1 MVEGIIKE
9 FQKNQK
15 YILEQEIVAIPLE
28 KKKELVLPSEENMKQ
43 LNIIRGEKENEFF
56 KIKRCSK

>member
-15 YILEQEIVAIPLE
+15 YILEPEIVVI
-28 KKKELVLPSEENMKQ
+28 KKNQ
-43 LNIIRGEKENEFF
+43 LFLAKN
-56 KIKRCSK
+56 KIVEYNKR

>member
-1 MVEGIIKE
+1 MVEVIIKE

-28 KKKELVLPSEENMKQ
+28 KKKELVIPGDK
-43 LNIIRGEKENEFF
+43 KEN
-56 KIKRCSK
+56 S

>member
-1 MVEGIIKE
+1 MVEVIIKE

-28 KKKELVLPSEENMKQ
+28 KKKELVIPSE
-43 LNIIRGEKENEFF
+43 
-56 KIKRCSK
+56 IKNGK